1 MKNVLKF
8 FGISKNTEQG
18 KNNASLMED
27 INIDM
32 DEEIAFANTVDAWE
46 RSEGASIREAA
57 HEQTHNEYL
66 AYLDYQH
73 ELTMEYLGA

>member
-27 INIDM
+27 IYIDM
-32 DEEIAFANTVDAWE
+32 EEEIAFAKAVDAWE
-46 RSEGASIREAA
+46 RKEGALIREEA
-57 HEQTHNEYL
+57 HIKAQEER
-66 AYLDYQH
+66 LDFLDDQH
-73 ELTMEYLGA
+73 ELMMEYLGA